1 MEPQGRCSPNLCPL
15 FFKVNSFEICFLF
28 ILPLSQFLE
37 GTWSGYFMSGDW
49 APNKRHDCI
58 RSGVW
63 PAAPGGC
70 QALACHG
77 FQSPAWTDTSK
88 GCRWEMGVSL
98 SGKQWAG
105 LIRRRVAMGLMFRVD
120 HEPWS
125 SASFSCLCSTHSAH
139 TLPLHPP
146 PLLIP
151 STPCVFLKAKQI
163 NSVLHGIKTDNTES
177 AVYNIPNLF
186 RILKLKFQSS
196 AFMKQCC
203 SFSLERCRKRATKW
217 Q

>member
-1 MEPQGRCSPNLCPL
+1 MDIYTICTLSRNSTEYLPQIVLVNHITTEWGCYSPIFMDGKTEALRRLRVLMKPQRRCSPNLCPFL
-15 FFKVNSFEICFLF
+15 FNINSFEIGFLF
-28 ILPLSQFLE
+28 ILSLSQLLE

-63 PAAPGGC
+63 HAAPGGC
-70 QALACHG
+70 QALPHHG

-125 SASFSCLCSTHSAH
+125 SASFSCLCST
-139 TLPLHPP
+139 
-146 PLLIP
+146 
-151 STPCVFLKAKQI
+151 
-163 NSVLHGIKTDNTES
+163 
-177 AVYNIPNLF
+177 
-186 RILKLKFQSS
+186 R
-196 AFMKQCC
+196 
-203 SFSLERCRKRATKW
+203 SFSTHVTPTSSSSFKSFNPMCFFKG
-217 Q
+217 